1 MLRISVED
9 EVSHNLLQSV
19 KICKWI
25 LVGAWIGCVSFVLLW
40 YRLVALPSKQR
51 CTDKSC
57 AQLELVSLS
66 LET

>member
-1 MLRISVED
+1 VLRISVGD
-9 EVSHNLLQSV
+9 EVSHNLLQDMQVDSS
-19 KICKWI
+19 
-25 LVGAWIGCVSFVLLW
+25 GAWIGCVSFVLW